1 MRISDWSSDVCSS
14 DLTVKALLAASA
26 ATVKDPKG
34 TAAAIQG
41 KFFAKVKPEVVE
53 AAVKDMTDGIAN
65 PRFTAAD
72 IANVIAFASET
83 GTKFDKPL
91 DAKKGEND
99 FWTNA
104 IIDAAKKRSEEHTS
118 ELQSLMRT

>member
-1 MRISDWSSDVCSS
+1 MLFDVFFFKQKTAYDLRISDWSSDVCSS

-72 IANVIAFASET
+72 IANVKIGRA
-83 GTKFDKPL
+83 
-91 DAKKGEND
+91 
-99 FWTNA
+99 
-104 IIDAAKKRSEEHTS
+104 HV
-118 ELQSLMRT
+118 

>member
-1 MRISDWSSDVCSS
+1 MQRGPPRSTRTDQLCPYTPLFGSR
-14 DLTVKALLAASA
+14 LAASA

-72 IANVIAFASET
+72 SANVIAFA
-83 GTKFDKPL
+83 
-91 DAKKGEND
+91 
-99 FWTNA
+99 
-104 IIDAAKKRSEEHTS
+104 RSEERRVGQECVSTCRSRWSPYH
-118 ELQSLMRT
+118 

>member
-41 KFFAKVKPEVVE
+41 KFFAKVKPAVVE

-72 IANVIAFASET
+72 IANVIAFA
-83 GTKFDKPL
+83 
-91 DAKKGEND
+91 
-99 FWTNA
+99 
-104 IIDAAKKRSEEHTS
+104 RSEEHTS
-118 ELQSLMRT
+118 ELQSLMRISYAVLCLLKTTSTEDL